1 MEQEQLESNRHRIL
15 SKLSARMSLFG
26 KIIIVLGVLYVSG
39 GLVTIKDN
47 FGNIFEG
54 IVQMI
59 LGYLTIRVSILFK
72 KASLLENPTI
82 DDLLQAINATTNLYA
97 WQLYFYGF
105 IFFLALFTL
114 LSLAWTNLS

>member
-1 MEQEQLESNRHRIL
+1 MEQQIEINKHRIL
-15 SKLSARMSLFG
+15 SKIAARMSLFG
-26 KIIIVLGVLYVSG
+26 KILVVLGVLYVIG

-47 FGNIFEG
+47 YGNIFEG
-54 IVQMI
+54 ILQMI

-72 KASLLENPTI
+72 KASALENPTF
-82 DDLLQAINATTNLYA
+82 DDLVQAFEATINLYS

-114 LSLAWTNLS
+114 LSIAWTNLA